1 MESELLAR
9 FVASRPGASP
19 TQEDLHAP
27 MSLFSLPTMT
37 ALRSALPLV
46 ALLLTVATTTSAE
59 TYRFEQG
66 ADGYTGFRDTTLFQD
81 LPSNAGGGIDGIF
94 SGTIRTSFLRRALIS
109 ADLSSIPADAVV
121 TSARLEMVV
130 ERSGGNFGDIAYGL
144 HRLQRAWGEGEAL
157 IPSDPGGLGA
167 PAAAG
172 DATWGDAFFTQEPW
186 TTPGGDFESTA
197 SATTNAGQQGSA
209 AIWEG
214 PGLTADVQ
222 AWVSNPASNFGWIII
237 TPDEGI
243 IQRVKKFSSSEALVN
258 RPVLIVETQD
268 PPSTEEPIP
277 YILWLL
283 IFLLVR
289 WWWRFIRPE
298 ST

>member
-1 MESELLAR
+1 MHMFLSSTMKLLQR
-9 FVASRPGASP
+9 FVRVAAVVLMVAAS
-19 TQEDLHAP
+19 AP
-27 MSLFSLPTMT
+27 
-37 ALRSALPLV
+37 
-46 ALLLTVATTTSAE
+46 AE

-66 ADGYTGFRDTTLFQD
+66 ADGYAGFRDTTLFQD

-109 ADLSSIPADAVV
+109 VDLSSIPADAVV

-157 IPSDPGGLGA
+157 IPNDPGGLGA
-167 PAAAG
+167 PAVPG
-172 DATWGDAFFTQEPW
+172 DATWGDAFFTQESW
-186 TTPGGDFESTA
+186 TTPGGDFEATA
-197 SATTNAGQQGSA
+197 SATANAGQQGST
-209 AIWEG
+209 AIWES
-214 PGLTADVQ
+214 PGLTADLQ
-222 AWVSNPASNFGWIII
+222 AWVSNPEANFGWAII

-243 IQRVKKFSSSEALVN
+243 IQRVKKFSSSEALAN

-268 PPSTEEPIP
+268 PPSTEEAIP
-277 YILWLL
+277 WSLWLL

-289 WWWRFIRPE
+289 WWWRFC
-298 ST
+298 SA

>member
-1 MESELLAR
+1 MDGDVLTRTFPGLRHTLE
-9 FVASRPGASP
+9 VHRPAMPMFSSP
-19 TQEDLHAP
+19 TLILLLHRVRVA
-27 MSLFSLPTMT
+27 
-37 ALRSALPLV
+37 
-46 ALLLTVATTTSAE
+46 ALLLLVASTTPAE

-66 ADGYTGFRDTTLFQD
+66 AEGYAGFRDTTLFQD

-109 ADLSSIPADAVV
+109 ADLSSIPTDAVV

-144 HRLQRAWGEGEAL
+144 HRLQRTWGEGEAV
-157 IPSDPGGLGA
+157 IPNDPGGLGA
-167 PAAAG
+167 SAATG
-172 DATWGDAFFTQEPW
+172 DATWGDAFFNQENW
-186 TTPGGDFESTA
+186 TTPGGDFEATA
-197 SATTNAGQQGSA
+197 SATANAGQQGA
-209 AIWEG
+209 TVIWEG

-222 AWVSNPASNFGWIII
+222 TWVANPASNFGWVII

-243 IQRVKKFSSSEALVN
+243 IQRVKKFSSSEALAD

-277 YILWLL
+277 WSLWLL

-289 WWWRFIRPE
+289 WWWRFIRG
-298 ST
+298 TAL

>member
-1 MESELLAR
+1 MNMFLSSTMKLLR
-9 FVASRPGASP
+9 RPDRVAALVLMVAAGA
-19 TQEDLHAP
+19 T
-27 MSLFSLPTMT
+27 
-37 ALRSALPLV
+37 
-46 ALLLTVATTTSAE
+46 AE

-66 ADGYTGFRDTTLFQD
+66 ADGYAGFRDTTLFQD
-81 LPSNAGGGIDGIF
+81 LTSNAGGGIDGIF

-109 ADLSSIPADAVV
+109 ADLSSIPTDAVV
-121 TSARLEMVV
+121 TSVRLEMVV
-130 ERSGGNFGDIAYGL
+130 ERSGGNFGDITYGL

-172 DATWGDAFFTQEPW
+172 DATWGDAFFTQESW
-186 TTPGGDFESTA
+186 TTPGGDFEPAA
-197 SATTNAGQQGSA
+197 SATADAGQQGA
-209 AIWEG
+209 TVIWEG
-214 PGLTADVQ
+214 SGLTADVQ
-222 AWVSNPASNFGWIII
+222 AWVSNPESNFGWIII

-243 IQRVKKFSSSEALVN
+243 IQRVKKFSSSEALAN

-277 YILWLL
+277 WSLWLL
-283 IFLLVR
+283 IFLLAR
-289 WWWRFIRPE
+289 WWWRFVRLE